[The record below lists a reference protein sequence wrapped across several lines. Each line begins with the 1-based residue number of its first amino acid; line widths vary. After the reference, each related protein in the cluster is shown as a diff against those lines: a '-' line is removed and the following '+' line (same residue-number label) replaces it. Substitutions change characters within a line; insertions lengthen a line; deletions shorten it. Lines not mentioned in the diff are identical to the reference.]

1 MTKKRTNQDAIKDAN
16 AMAYVAGDSA
26 AKEAINAM
34 ADADGF
40 NESASILANCFEE
53 IRTCANASASLG
65 AAKRITAVMFLSKRG
80 CYPPEHAKL
89 LGEEIASEL
98 LSNLAG
104 PATTVEQAA
113 AYAVEAADELMNSPH
128 HRYAL
133 NGFVTFIG
141 PRLCALLEELH
152 TAGGT
157 TK

>member
-1 MTKKRTNQDAIKDAN
+1 MTNKRSNQDAVKEAN
-16 AMAYVAGDSA
+16 AMAYVAGDNA

-34 ADADGF
+34 AVADGF
-40 NESASILANCFEE
+40 NKSAAILANCLEE
-53 IRTCANASASLG
+53 IRSCANASASFG
-65 AAKRITAVMFLSKRG
+65 AAKRITAVMFLSRRG
-80 CYPPEHAKL
+80 CYPPEHATL

-98 LSNLAG
+98 LSNLAD

-133 NGFVTFIG
+133 NGFVAFIG

-152 TAGGT
+152 TAGGK